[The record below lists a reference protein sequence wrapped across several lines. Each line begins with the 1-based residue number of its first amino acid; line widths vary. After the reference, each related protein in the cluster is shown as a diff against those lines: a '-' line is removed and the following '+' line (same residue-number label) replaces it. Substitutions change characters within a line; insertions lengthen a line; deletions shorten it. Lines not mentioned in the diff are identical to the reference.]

1 MKCRNFFLG
10 EYFIKFFS
18 LVDRFWGEITSKH
31 NDICWLVKGRRMRNS
46 LVQKMSTIVK
56 KKAMFRKTV
65 TQSHMRE

>member
-31 NDICWLVKGRRMRNS
+31 NDICWLVKAIGH
-46 LVQKMSTIVK
+46 LDKVK
-56 KKAMFRKTV
+56 K
-65 TQSHMRE
+65 E